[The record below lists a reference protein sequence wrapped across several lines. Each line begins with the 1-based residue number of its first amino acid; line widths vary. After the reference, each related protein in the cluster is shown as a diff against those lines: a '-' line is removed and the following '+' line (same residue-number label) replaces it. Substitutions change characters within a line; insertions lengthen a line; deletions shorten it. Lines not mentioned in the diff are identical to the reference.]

1 MNDDDFVRAVR
12 WVCVTMLGVVAM
24 ILAAAVMCLPPDN
37 PPPPHASLIIEIDPA
52 TGQAETIDNQTG
64 YAVTNLVLRGTTVR
78 FDLVAPK

>member
-24 ILAAAVMCLPPDN
+24 ILAAAAICLPPDN
-37 PPPPHASLIIEIDPA
+37 PPP
-52 TGQAETIDNQTG
+52 
-64 YAVTNLVLRGTTVR
+64 TVR